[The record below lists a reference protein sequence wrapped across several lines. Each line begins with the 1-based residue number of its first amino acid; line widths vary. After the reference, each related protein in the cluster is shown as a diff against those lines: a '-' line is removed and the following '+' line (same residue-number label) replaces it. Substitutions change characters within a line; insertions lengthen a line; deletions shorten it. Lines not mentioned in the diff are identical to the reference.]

1 MGTFYAVP
9 LRPASKRA
17 EYVKEDVPNPFV
29 KFREEVRKEEKE
41 IAEYRKNEA
50 DVELEEG
57 FKKANDIN
65 KHYGLPDVERKQPE
79 AEAGGPQAGLH

>member
-1 MGTFYAVP
+1 M
-9 LRPASKRA
+9 
-17 EYVKEDVPNPFV
+17 KENVPNPFV
-29 KFREEVRKEEKE
+29 KFREDVRKEEKE
-41 IAEYRKNEA
+41 IAEYRINEA

-57 FKKANDIN
+57 FKKANEIN